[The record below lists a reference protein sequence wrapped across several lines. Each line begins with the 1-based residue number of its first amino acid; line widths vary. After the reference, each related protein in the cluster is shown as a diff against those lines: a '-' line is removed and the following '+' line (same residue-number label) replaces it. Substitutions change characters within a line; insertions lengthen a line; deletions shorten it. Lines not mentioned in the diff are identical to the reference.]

1 MRATEIPRGAC
12 TLNNA
17 KELIKTNYRQILLV
31 FVVFLMMGL
40 ISYFYASR
48 IVRQQVEIIGDT
60 SLETIM
66 SQVSVNLQNTG
77 AILAYVAQNLEEML
91 PAASNA
97 ELLEFIRKTHG
108 QFTSSR
114 SPLPNF
120 MKIYAQMRG
129 EFLDGSGWVP
139 PRGYVPEASPW
150 YVGADRANG
159 RVFFSSPYVDAETGN
174 FCISFSRKILDS
186 QGNAYGIL
194 SMDMMLGQITS
205 YVQHQRIAGRG
216 YGILLDDQLNFIVH
230 YDQSLIWKNVREA
243 GGDFPE
249 LTRILVN
256 QGKISALGFRD
267 TDGSDSVIFFRKI
280 FNGWYLG
287 ALIPYADFYHEV
299 YRLAA
304 MLGAL
309 GLILTAVLSYLLVYY
324 RLEKIRSDEK
334 NLGKS
339 AFLARVSHEIR
350 TPMNAIIGLS
360 ELIKRDYGKPQV
372 VGYIDE
378 IRKAGMSLLTL
389 INDILDLSRA
399 ESGHQIISD
408 GPYRSVAL
416 FSELLSMVHAYI
428 GEKHLQLTVEISPNI
443 PLGLIGD
450 QVRVRQILLNL
461 LSNAIKY
468 TPQGEVRFSADCRS
482 RISDTVTLEF
492 RVMDSGIGI
501 REEDLP
507 HLFGEFV
514 RVDET
519 ANSHIVGTGLGL
531 SIAKNLSRGMGGDIV
546 VESVYGKG
554 STFIATIVQRVDDWM
569 PIGAMADWHE
579 QPEKEA
585 GEQTLFIAPD
595 CRALVV
601 DDVAF
606 NLVVA
611 KGLLSLY
618 RLDIV
623 TCQSGKEAIELV
635 RQQYF
640 DLIFMDHMMPE
651 MDGIEATKR
660 LRKMGDWLADAP
672 IIALTANAIVGMKE
686 LFLKNGFDDFLSKPI
701 EINKLHKIMEKWVPT
716 EKRRPVEATESGS
729 EEQHAPSIEGID
741 VARGVA
747 TIGGSLPA
755 YIDALK
761 IYCLDV
767 EKQLPILLEFS
778 GNEMR
783 SFITSVHGLK
793 SASANVGA
801 MELSEVAAILEQAG
815 RDSDIELIRARLDE
829 FIDNLTQLL
838 TRIKDV
844 LKAQMS
850 LREGEAQID
859 AGVLEQLAA
868 ALEAMNISEIDRLV
882 DEISAR
888 PLDKRSREALDDI
901 SSQIL
906 MAEFDEAGETVKKL
920 LRGEDAGK

>member
-1 MRATEIPRGAC
+1 M
-12 TLNNA
+12 NNA